1 MYKDDWDSWH
11 RELERRR
18 SAPHGFLAITGMYW
32 LTATP
37 QRFADA
43 PGSWSV
49 TDDGVRVT
57 LGEGETLTVG
67 DRPVRGTHDFGKVD
81 EEGVTAAFGEAI
93 AEIARRGDGVIVRP
107 RHPGFAYEGTPAFP
121 PSEQWLVPARFVPFD
136 APQARRLPTVVDGLT
151 DPDDALGRVE
161 FELGGVPLSLTV
173 FPGGAPGELTT
184 LFTDATSGVSTYPA
198 SRRLRIPRPAGDG
211 TLTIDFNRATNLPCA
226 YTEFATCTLAPPE
239 NRLPVAVE
247 AGEQTPA
254 RVPAARVRSV
264 RR

>member
-1 MYKDDWDSWH
+1 MYKDDWVNWH
-11 RELERRR
+11 SGLEGRR

-37 QRFADA
+37 QRFEGM

-49 TDDGVRVT
+49 TGDGVRVT
-57 LGEGETLTVG
+57 LSEGESLMVG
-67 DRPVRGTHDFGKVD
+67 DRSVQGTHDFGKVD

-93 AEIARRGDGVIVRP
+93 AEIARRGEGVIVRP
-107 RHPGFAYEGTPAFP
+107 RHPHNPKRLSYEGTPAFP
-121 PSEQWLVPARFVPFD
+121 PSEQWLVPARFVPFE
-136 APQARRLPTVVDGLT
+136 APRERSLPTVVDGLT
-151 DPDDALGRVE
+151 DHDDALGRVE

-184 LFTDATSGVSTYPA
+184 LFTDATSGVTTYPA
-198 SRRLRIPRPAGDG
+198 SRRLPIPRPAGDG

-239 NRLPVAVE
+239 NRLPVPVE
-247 AGEQTPA
+247 AGEKTP
-254 RVPAARVRSV
+254 V
-264 RR
+264 